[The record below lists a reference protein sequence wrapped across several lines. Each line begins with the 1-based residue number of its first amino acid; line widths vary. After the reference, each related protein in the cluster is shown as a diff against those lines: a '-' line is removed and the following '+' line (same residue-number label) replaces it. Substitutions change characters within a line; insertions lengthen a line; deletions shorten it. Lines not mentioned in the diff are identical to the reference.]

1 MIPMSL
7 NTLWF
12 VMSTIAA
19 IHTATVTVRLGQLDT
34 DEAGEVFKTHPL
46 RCGAISVIT
55 ALPIASVINALFAWL
70 GGQWLLLI
78 ASSLLMLKAEVGVSA
93 PKRK

>member
-1 MIPMSL
+1 MSL

-46 RCGAISVIT
+46 RCGAIS
-55 ALPIASVINALFAWL
+55 
-70 GGQWLLLI
+70 
-78 ASSLLMLKAEVGVSA
+78 
-93 PKRK
+93 